1 VCTTRKDTN
10 VNELE
15 KIDKIARRL
24 EDISYTVSE
33 MLDGQ
38 DSDYKNLDEVI
49 TYLDTIIAVLPQK
62 SLYYF
67 ERIM

>member
-1 VCTTRKDTN
+1 MDTN

-24 EDISYTVSE
+24 EDITDIVMGMTDYH
-33 MLDGQ
+33 GK

-62 SLYYF
+62 SAEYYLG
-67 ERIM
+67 RIM

>member
-1 VCTTRKDTN
+1 M
-10 VNELE
+10 NELE
-15 KIDKIARRL
+15 KIHKIARRL